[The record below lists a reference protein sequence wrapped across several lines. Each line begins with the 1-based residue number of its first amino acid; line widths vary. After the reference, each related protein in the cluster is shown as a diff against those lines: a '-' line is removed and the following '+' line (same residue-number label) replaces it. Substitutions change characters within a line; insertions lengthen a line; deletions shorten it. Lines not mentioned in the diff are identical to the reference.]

1 MLWLKFNREL
11 LTKKYH
17 SLLLK
22 SLDLVIYLE
31 AKKKSDYSVTSITF
45 RQTIEENEC
54 LKILTLH

>member
-31 AKKKSDYSVTSITF
+31 AKKKNQI
-45 RQTIEENEC
+45 
-54 LKILTLH
+54 ILSHQLLFGKQLRKMNV